1 MWKRVRPFSTFGDK
15 DTPMPRSVRKRSEA
29 DIYHITV
36 RGEGR
41 QMLFENDDDC
51 LCFITERFTGIGRGI
66 VERVKWR

>member
-1 MWKRVRPFSTFGDK
+1 
-15 DTPMPRSVRKRSEA
+15 MPRSVRKRREA

-41 QMLFENDDDC
+41 QLLFENDDDR
-51 LCFITERFTGIGRGI
+51 LSFIIERFTGIGRGI